1 VRWKGCGSIFYIS
14 VFLFSSSNAVGYA
27 CECNV
32 AAFNTLY
39 CGLTHLGDVA
49 LG

>member
-1 VRWKGCGSIFYIS
+1 VRWKGCVSIFYIS
-14 VFLFSSSNAVGYA
+14 VFLLSSSNAVGYSG
-27 CECNV
+27 ECNV

-39 CGLTHLGDVA
+39 CHLTHLGDVG